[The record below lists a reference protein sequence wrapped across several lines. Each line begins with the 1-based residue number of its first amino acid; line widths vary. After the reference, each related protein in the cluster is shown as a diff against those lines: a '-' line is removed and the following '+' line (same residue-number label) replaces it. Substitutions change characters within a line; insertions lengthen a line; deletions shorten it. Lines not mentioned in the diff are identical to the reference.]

1 MTNHDKSCN
10 LSEQMLAE
18 NNWSDYTNDYQSCPY
33 FQGQPTMYT
42 WIFFFSEIP
51 RSKEMIF
58 KIELVG
64 LLGPLK
70 DQITEII
77 TSIAKCMQ
85 NFFKKFIFN

>member
-1 MTNHDKSCN
+1 MD
-10 LSEQMLAE
+10 
-18 NNWSDYTNDYQSCPY
+18 
-33 FQGQPTMYT
+33 
-42 WIFFFSEIP
+42 IFFFSEIP

-85 NFFKKFIFN
+85 NFLKNLFLIEG

>member
-1 MTNHDKSCN
+1 MD
-10 LSEQMLAE
+10 
-18 NNWSDYTNDYQSCPY
+18 
-33 FQGQPTMYT
+33 
-42 WIFFFSEIP
+42 IFIIFLEIP

-77 TSIAKCMQ
+77 TSVAKCMQ
-85 NFFKKFIFN
+85 NSFLKKLFLIEG

>member
-1 MTNHDKSCN
+1 MI
-10 LSEQMLAE
+10 EAVI
-18 NNWSDYTNDYQSCPY
+18 YQNRCWLKKT
-33 FQGQPTMYT
+33 GQTILMITRPVPVSKDDLPCTHG
-42 WIFFFSEIP
+42 FFFSEIP
-51 RSKEMIF
+51 RSKEIIF

-85 NFFKKFIFN
+85 SFFKKIIFN